1 MHRHRWSPLE
11 KKVAR
16 AAFESA
22 WARECG
28 AIRRRAEAMLTAS
41 SEPEAIWRV
50 FDYLAEKRRELAQKY
65 DYRYS
70 VLSNVFGRLLAE
82 GWLTEAEIAPLQPE
96 KIEQIKRSASAWR
109 EE

>member
-1 MHRHRWSPLE
+1 MSGLLRRFKWHSVE
-11 KKVAR
+11 QT
-16 AAFESA
+16 AFPCQRS
-22 WARECG
+22 
-28 AIRRRAEAMLTAS
+28 IAEGL
-41 SEPEAIWRV
+41 V
-50 FDYLAEKRRELAQKY
+50 LGLAQKY

-109 EE
+109 EES

>member
-1 MHRHRWSPLE
+1 MAKDTVSIGGASGFWGDSVTGPVQL
-11 KKVAR
+11 VASGR
-16 AAFESA
+16 
-22 WARECG
+22 
-28 AIRRRAEAMLTAS
+28 LDYL
-41 SEPEAIWRV
+41 V
-50 FDYLAEKRRELAQKY
+50 FDYLAEKRRELAQKC